1 MKTILGLLLAAVV
14 IVVGIG
20 LFLPNDYRVERSIE
34 IDATPEA
41 VFDQVN
47 TLKNWNAWSPWA
59 ARDPSIENTYSGPE
73 AGVGSKVTW
82 TSEDSGNGSQTI
94 TFSERP
100 KRIETHLD
108 FGEMGRPKAD
118 WTFEPSEEG
127 VRVTWGLSG
136 TAGGPLGG
144 YFAKMM
150 DGWVGADYEDGL
162 SRLKKVVEGAGTDTG
177 AATDDTDTEPET
189 EADARP

>member
-1 MKTILGLLLAAVV
+1 MRALKVIAGLLVAVGL
-14 IVVGIG
+14 IIVGIG
-20 LFLPNDYRVERSIE
+20 LVLPREFRVERSIE
-34 IDATPEA
+34 IDAAPEV

-47 TLKNWNAWSPWA
+47 SLRNWNAWSPWIA
-59 ARDPSIENTYSGPE
+59 KDPSIENSYSGPE

-94 TFSERP
+94 TLSERP

-108 FGEMGRPKAD
+108 FGDMGQPNAE
-118 WTFEPSEEG
+118 WTFEPSGDG
-127 VRVTWGLSG
+127 VRVTWGLGG
-136 TAGGPLGG
+136 TAKGVLGG

-162 SRLKKVVEGAGTDTG
+162 ARLKKVSEAG
-177 AATDDTDTEPET
+177 E
-189 EADARP
+189 